1 MRVVHSAC
9 HFRNEFHRAPDR
21 HGFAPDHFIE
31 LAAFNKL
38 HAEITLAIKLAY
50 LIDGNDSW
58 VLEASRSFGLAAES
72 FQVRFGGPRTQAKQF
87 ERDSTVQTLLMGAIN
102 NGLAAPADF
111 LKQRIVTKFHLDSGR
126 LLSTIVLIKRSET
139 GAK

>member
-1 MRVVHSAC
+1 
-9 HFRNEFHRAPDR
+9 
-21 HGFAPDHFIE
+21 
-31 LAAFNKL
+31 
-38 HAEITLAIKLAY
+38 
-50 LIDGNDSW
+50 
-58 VLEASRSFGLAAES
+58 
-72 FQVRFGGPRTQAKQF
+72 
-87 ERDSTVQTLLMGAIN
+87 MGAIN